1 MAVYY
6 NWVTTTTFGDI
17 KIIYNI
23 IKNKKQCQ
31 KNTYHYM
38 NI

>member
-23 IKNKKQCQ
+23 INKKQCQ